1 MHRIFSLLFVPCLTV
16 PAHAQLELHY
26 DPTIPVERQNT
37 NLDLAWA
44 GGLNFVQLSD
54 IDLNGDG
61 LKDLFLFDRIGNLG
75 NKVVTL
81 LNTGA
86 PGVLGY
92 QPTRAYDHVY
102 PLDQL
107 HDWAILRDYNCD
119 GKEDIFS
126 YSQAGFA
133 VYKNTS
139 AGEDLSFEQVTFRVN
154 SNYISPSGA
163 GSYANLFVSQVDL
176 PGIEDVDGDGD
187 LDILTFSLLGSY
199 LEYHKNLSMETY
211 GTCDSLNFELRN
223 KCWGYFAE
231 NFGDNSVTLN
241 VPCNFNVPAPEIG
254 TNPELDGDDERAH
267 AGSSVCPIDLD
278 GDGDKDLLL
287 GDISY
292 NNVVALTNGGT
303 VMSAIMVAEDTLF
316 PSYDVSVDLP
326 LFPGN
331 YYEDVDKDGKRDLV
345 CSPNAISLAHNFR
358 SMWYY
363 RNTGT
368 DAAPIFDLQQE
379 DLFQDRMI
387 ELGDGAYPI
396 TFDENGDGL
405 MDLLVTN
412 YGYYAPSGS
421 YVGKVALLRN
431 IGSNT
436 APEFDIVTD
445 DYASL
450 STSGIGR
457 GMYPALGDID
467 GDGDLDMYIGDEQ
480 GRLHFFRNITS
491 GQVAQFQLETANIP
505 DAGGTQI
512 DVGQF
517 ATPIF
522 NDLDGDGLLDLV
534 IGERN
539 GNLNHYRN
547 IGSASNAQWLL
558 MSETLGGASS
568 VEYWN
573 VTGHSVPFIFRN
585 EQNLREMILGSESGW
600 LYHYGNLE
608 GNIAGVW
615 TLLDSTFMDLRDGS
629 RTGVCLYDFT
639 GDGDLDMVVGNFR
652 GGLSFWRSDMIS
664 TVVSLNEPRPS
675 FVMYPNPANDRVEL
689 VADPFPAK
697 GSFWVLR
704 NALGQQVH
712 RETVRGQRT
721 WIDLSALNEGVYLVQ
736 LEGTSSSQTQRL
748 MVVR

>member
-1 MHRIFSLLFVPCLTV
+1 MHRFFSLLLVASLSVPT
-16 PAHAQLELHY
+16 HAQLELHY
-26 DPTIPVERQNT
+26 DPTIPVERLNT

-436 APEFDIVTD
+436 APEFEIVTD

-457 GMYPALGDID
+457 GCTPHWATSMV
-467 GDGDLDMYIGDEQ
+467 MVTWTC
-480 GRLHFFRNITS
+480 TS
-491 GQVAQFQLETANIP
+491 GMSRADCISS
-505 DAGGTQI
+505 
-512 DVGQF
+512 
-517 ATPIF
+517 ATSH
-522 NDLDGDGLLDLV
+522 
-534 IGERN
+534 RARW
-539 GNLNHYRN
+539 LN
-547 IGSASNAQWLL
+547 SNW
-558 MSETLGGASS
+558 
-568 VEYWN
+568 
-573 VTGHSVPFIFRN
+573 
-585 EQNLREMILGSESGW
+585 
-600 LYHYGNLE
+600 
-608 GNIAGVW
+608 
-615 TLLDSTFMDLRDGS
+615 
-629 RTGVCLYDFT
+629 
-639 GDGDLDMVVGNFR
+639 
-652 GGLSFWRSDMIS
+652 
-664 TVVSLNEPRPS
+664 
-675 FVMYPNPANDRVEL
+675 
-689 VADPFPAK
+689 K
-697 GSFWVLR
+697 
-704 NALGQQVH
+704 
-712 RETVRGQRT
+712 QRT
-721 WIDLSALNEGVYLVQ
+721 FPMRVAPRSMLVNSQ
-736 LEGTSSSQTQRL
+736 RPFSTTSMAT
-748 MVVR
+748 VCWTW